1 MIMMKMVTSKIAMM
15 VMMKMVHTC
24 CDHSKGSTR
33 ENVSIVALARLEPD
47 QQTLTFWLTKSS
59 QILFQ

>member
-1 MIMMKMVTSKIAMM
+1 MMMMKMVTSKMAMM

-47 QQTLTFWLTKSS
+47 
-59 QILFQ
+59 